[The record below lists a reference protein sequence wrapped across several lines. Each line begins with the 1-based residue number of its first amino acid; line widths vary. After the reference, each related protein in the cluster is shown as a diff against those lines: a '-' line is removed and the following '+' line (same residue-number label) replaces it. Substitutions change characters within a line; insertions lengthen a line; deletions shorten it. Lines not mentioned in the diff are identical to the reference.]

1 MSIRQTFTDIAN
13 AIREKTGNTGLLY
26 PSEMAQNILDIP
38 QGGGEDN
45 LPAFLDGT
53 ANFEDYASSIR
64 NLSVIRPYTFMSDTT
79 VINANF
85 PKVEKIGEC
94 AFSSCTNLQTASFP
108 KCSQLGGSAFRGCN
122 NLETI
127 NFPKCSKIGN
137 DAFLGCSKITEASFP
152 EALSIASYCFN
163 SCYSL
168 TTAYF
173 PKASLIDI
181 SAFFNCSNLTSV
193 YAPMVEEL
201 GGSAFVNCSKLSDVN
216 FPLTKV
222 IGNRYMGAVFAST
235 AIKSASFPKA
245 SYICGSAFANCK
257 SLTTVNLD
265 NVYNMGTAVFLGCT
279 SLETVTL
286 GAYSYSSIANPS
298 RLFSGCTNLKSIYVP
313 SGALNYYQTSSWW
326 SYWSDKIVPY
336 DESDEYIY
344 PYEYANNTTITE
356 IPLSKQNV
364 TEVRYNAFLGCT
376 NLKSVNLPN
385 CGSYYEDML
394 SGHLNN
400 IEYLNIGVSWFKSFA
415 LGYMY
420 SLKEVYAPRLTSI
433 ESYDVFYNTTKLR
446 IVSLPL
452 LEMLPADTFRYKTE
466 LEYVNLENCKSIIL
480 GAGAFSGCSKLE
492 YVNLPNCRSIGN
504 YTFNGCSNLRSVNL
518 DSVEKI
524 TQGMFEGVYSL
535 AGINLPACK
544 TFEDRAFKYCYGLK
558 TVSAPN
564 LESWGAGAFE
574 SCPLESVYIGSNV
587 TYVGGDCIPPDGS
600 TKIYVPNDM
609 VDTYKNGVFSW
620 YSSRIYGY

>member
-13 AIREKTGNTGLLY
+13 AIREKTGSTGLLY

-45 LPAFLDGT
+45 LPAFIEGT

-64 NLSVIRPYTFMSDTT
+64 NVSVIRPYLFMSDTT
-79 VINANF
+79 VVNANF
-85 PKVEKIGEC
+85 PKVEKIGNG
-94 AFSSCTNLQTASFP
+94 AFSSCTNLQTA
-108 KCSQLGGSAFRGCN
+108 
-122 NLETI
+122 
-127 NFPKCSKIGN
+127 NFPKCSYIGYSG
-137 DAFLGCSKITEASFP
+137 FISCSKITEASFP
-152 EALSIASYCFN
+152 EALSIASFCFN

-173 PKASLIDI
+173 PKASLIGN
-181 SAFFNCSNLTSV
+181 SAFCNCSNLTSV

-201 GGSAFVNCSKLSDVN
+201 GGSVFVNCSKLSDVN

-222 IGNRYMGAVFAST
+222 IGSRYTGAAFAST
-235 AIKSASFPKA
+235 AIRSASFPKA

-286 GAYSYSSIANPS
+286 GAYSYESIANPS

-356 IPLSKQNV
+356 IPLNKQNV

-385 CGSYYEDML
+385 CGSYYESML

-415 LGYMY
+415 LRDMH

-433 ESYDVFYNTTKLR
+433 ESYNVFYNTTELR

-452 LEMLPADTFRYKTE
+452 LEMLPADTFRYKAK
-466 LEYVNLENCKSIIL
+466 LEYVNLENCKSIIT
-480 GAGAFSGCSKLE
+480 GAGAFSGCIKLE
-492 YVNLPNCRSIGN
+492 YVNLPNCRSIGK
-504 YTFNGCSNLRSVNL
+504 YTFNQCSNLRSVNL
-518 DSVEKI
+518 DSALEI
-524 TQGMFEGVYSL
+524 SFRTFAEVYSL
-535 AGINLPACK
+535 EVINLPACK
-544 TFEDRAFKYCYGLK
+544 TFADGAFQYCYGLK

-564 LESWGAGAFE
+564 LESLGTFAFDAC
-574 SCPLESVYIGSNV
+574 SSLESVYIGSNV
-587 TYVGGDCIPPDGS
+587 TYVGGDCVPHSGS

-620 YSSRIYGY
+620 YSSRIFGY